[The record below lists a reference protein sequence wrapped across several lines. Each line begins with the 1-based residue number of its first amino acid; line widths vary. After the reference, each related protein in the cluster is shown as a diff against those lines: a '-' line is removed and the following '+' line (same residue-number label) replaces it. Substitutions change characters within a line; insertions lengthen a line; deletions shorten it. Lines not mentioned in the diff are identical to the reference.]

1 MLKGIIHKLFL
12 LIFYPTKGWER
23 VNKEKEL
30 HSEFINNFLYPIFG
44 FISITTFIGSMWV
57 SGNASLHLSIK
68 TIMIVVI
75 ALFGGFYLA
84 SFLINELFPK
94 YGEVKDQN
102 LAQQFV
108 GYSSVIV
115 YLLYF
120 LMPLISGFR
129 GLWAVPLLSF
139 FLIHSGSKLFLSIE
153 HDKQLK
159 FSIIAL
165 LIVLLSP
172 LAINYLLSLL
182 VL

>member
-1 MLKGIIHKLFL
+1 
-12 LIFYPTKGWER
+12 
-23 VNKEKEL
+23 
-30 HSEFINNFLYPIFG
+30 
-44 FISITTFIGSMWV
+44 
-57 SGNASLHLSIK
+57 
-68 TIMIVVI
+68 MIVVI

-153 HDKQLK
+153 HNKQLK